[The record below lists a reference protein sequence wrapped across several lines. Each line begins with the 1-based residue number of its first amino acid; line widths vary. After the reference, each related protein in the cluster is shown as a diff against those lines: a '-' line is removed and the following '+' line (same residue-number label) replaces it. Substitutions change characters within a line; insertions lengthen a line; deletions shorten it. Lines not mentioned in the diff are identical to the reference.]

1 MRNNLGILELDDLDR
16 RIVEILV
23 DDARISLKELAQ
35 RVNLSSPSVSERLQ
49 RLGERGVIRSFT
61 VDIDPRAMGYN
72 LQAIVRIKPLPGKLQ
87 AVQKLIEEIPEFT
100 ECDKVTGDDCFI
112 GRLHLRSIE
121 QLDQILDRI
130 TDKAETSTAI
140 VKAQPIKRRL
150 PPF

>member
-61 VDIDPRAMGYN
+61 VDIDPRAMGYH

-140 VKAQPIKRRL
+140 VKTQPIKRRL